1 MKWDV
6 SGVSSLSALPGNTD
20 SWHPNL
26 SSTKMFSAGLAGGA
40 QSVRKVLETVTDS
53 DEPAVTVS
61 MTLYGVKLTKAC
73 CA

>member
-1 MKWDV
+1 
-6 SGVSSLSALPGNTD
+6 
-20 SWHPNL
+20 
-26 SSTKMFSAGLAGGA
+26 MFSDGLAGGA

-53 DEPAVTVS
+53 DDPAVTVS